1 MYSQG
6 HYIYSSEY
14 GYNKD
19 NIIVGC
25 MSKEAAAQTASV
37 KNELNNIS
45 GVKGVSISYFALNS
59 SDRYMNWERGTNEQR
74 IQFDCLPVD
83 YDFLQLME
91 IPIIEG
97 RNFRPDDGDVYIFN
111 EAARNK
117 YPIIKINEKAG
128 GYPVIGICKNIRY
141 SSFRNND
148 YFTAS
153 RLFVAGSDYK
163 DRWLEMAANHQCSCI
178 GRSK

>member
-1 MYSQG
+1 
-6 HYIYSSEY
+6 
-14 GYNKD
+14 
-19 NIIVGC
+19 

-97 RNFRPDDGDVYIFN
+97 RNFRPASLLMQPTIILSLL
-111 EAARNK
+111 
-117 YPIIKINEKAG
+117 YPYSMKLQEIN
-128 GYPVIGICKNIRY
+128 I
-141 SSFRNND
+141 
-148 YFTAS
+148 
-153 RLFVAGSDYK
+153 L
-163 DRWLEMAANHQCSCI
+163 
-178 GRSK
+178 

>member
-1 MYSQG
+1 
-6 HYIYSSEY
+6 
-14 GYNKD
+14 
-19 NIIVGC
+19 
-25 MSKEAAAQTASV
+25 
-37 KNELNNIS
+37 
-45 GVKGVSISYFALNS
+45 
-59 SDRYMNWERGTNEQR
+59 
-74 IQFDCLPVD
+74 
-83 YDFLQLME
+83 ME

-148 YFTAS
+148 YSQPLAFLLQEVIIKTDGGNGS
-153 RLFVAGSDYK
+153 KPSMFVY
-163 DRWLEMAANHQCSCI
+163 RQE
-178 GRSK
+178 